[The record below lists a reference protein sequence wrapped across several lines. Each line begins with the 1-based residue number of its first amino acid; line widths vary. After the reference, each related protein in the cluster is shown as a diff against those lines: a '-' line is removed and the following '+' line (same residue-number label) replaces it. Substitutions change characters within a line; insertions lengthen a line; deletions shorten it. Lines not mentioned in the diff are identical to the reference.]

1 MLYEMVITQALYL
14 SVKTMSVNLD
24 SYHRTK
30 DPDFFSFFA
39 KLSEISS
46 IDPLVFANSISSSLS
61 AMQEIIRTH
70 CHRNDRLV
78 DFEITFK
85 GSAIL
90 MLKYSAFTRV
100 EWSILRQSPP
110 M

>member
-24 SYHRTK
+24 SYRTK

-46 IDPLVFANSISSSLS
+46 IDPLVFASSISSSLS

-100 EWSILRQSPP
+100 EWSILRQLPP

>member
-1 MLYEMVITQALYL
+1 MCVY
-14 SVKTMSVNLD
+14 LD
-24 SYHRTK
+24 SHRTK

-39 KLSEISS
+39 KLSDISS

-70 CHRNDRLV
+70 CHRTDRPV
-78 DFEITFK
+78 DFETTFK

-90 MLKYSAFTRV
+90 MLKYNAFTMV
-100 EWSILRQSPP
+100 EWSILRQSLP

>member
-1 MLYEMVITQALYL
+1 MLYEIVITQALL
-14 SVKTMSVNLD
+14 SVKTMSVYLD
-24 SYHRTK
+24 SYRIK

-39 KLSEISS
+39 KLSDISS

-61 AMQEIIRTH
+61 AMQKIIRTH

-78 DFEITFK
+78 DFELK
-85 GSAIL
+85 GTAIL
-90 MLKYSAFTRV
+90 MLKYSAFTMV

-110 M
+110 I

>member
-39 KLSEISS
+39 KLSDISS